1 MKAKPIEQ
9 LEISRVWT
17 VSTVH
22 ISGSDSR
29 VLSQIADLPVLEY
42 PEGFW
47 LTVPDAEELDAKF
60 IDRLCEVGLSPAVG
74 HILSVAGR
82 QAVEFVRIDA
92 DGPIY
97 SFLPQFHW

>member
-1 MKAKPIEQ
+1 MKAKTMQQ

-17 VSTVH
+17 VNTFH
-22 ISGSDSR
+22 ISGDDAKI
-29 VLSQIADLPVLEY
+29 LSQIAELVVLEY
-42 PEGFW
+42 REGFW
-47 LTVPDAEELDAKF
+47 VTVPDAEEIDAKF
-60 IDRLCEVGLSPAVG
+60 TDRLCEAGLSPAVG
-74 HILSVAGR
+74 HILSVASG

>member
-1 MKAKPIEQ
+1 MKPTEQ

-22 ISGSDSR
+22 ISGDDPR
-29 VLSQIADLPVLEY
+29 ILNQIVDLVVLEY

-47 LTVPDAEELDAKF
+47 LTVPDEEIDDKF
-60 IDRLCEVGLSPAVG
+60 IASLCKAGLSPAVG
-74 HILSVAGR
+74 HILFVASR
-82 QAVEFVRIDA
+82 HAVEFVRIDA